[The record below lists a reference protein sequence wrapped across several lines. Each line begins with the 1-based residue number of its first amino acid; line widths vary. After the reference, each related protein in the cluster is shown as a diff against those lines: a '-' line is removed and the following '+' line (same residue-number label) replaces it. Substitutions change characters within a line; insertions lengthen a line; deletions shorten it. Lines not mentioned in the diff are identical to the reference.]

1 MANAF
6 DPTQAPEGE
15 PSEIVVGD
23 YIQWTRDDLADNY
36 PNDEYTATY
45 IARITGGGNTEIQIV
60 GTAYDS
66 GYLFS
71 ADSATTANFVAGYYH
86 WQLEIVKDSTG
97 DRVVVDRGAF
107 TAIVDL
113 DVGGADP
120 RTHAEIMLT
129 KIESLLEGK
138 ADSDVSSYSIAGR
151 SLTKLTPEE
160 LITWRNY
167 YRSEVLQMRQKEDI
181 KLGRKSPT
189 TVKVRFT

>member
-36 PNDEYTATY
+36 PNDEYTAGY
-45 IARITGGGNTEIQIV
+45 VARITGGGNTEINLT
-60 GTAYDS
+60 GTAYNS
-66 GYLFS
+66 GYLFTV
-71 ADSATTANFVAGYYH
+71 DSATSADFVAGYYH
-86 WQLEIVKDSTG
+86 WQLEITKDATG

-113 DVGGADP
+113 DIGGADP
-120 RTHAEIMLT
+120 RTHAEKMLT

-138 ADSDVSSYSIAGR
+138 ADADVSSYSIAGR

-181 KLGRKSPT
+181 ALGRRSPT
-189 TVKVRFT
+189 TVKVRF